1 MIRKYTR
8 SGPIADIGLAS
19 AYNNQYYRAT
29 DTGIYYFSDGLTWKT
44 ATFDEGSSVSR
55 LFDFAAHSAVKLV
68 MPANLGRKWLLFQN
82 ISDNHMHIGLGFQPE
97 TVNGDTSG
105 ILVEKDGGI
114 FRMDN
119 FVVTDAIYV
128 YCSGNNKRYIALEG

>member
-29 DTGIYYFSDGLTWKT
+29 DTGIYYFSNGSVWKT
-44 ATFDEGSSVSR
+44 ETFDEGNSVNS
-55 LFDFAAHSAVKLV
+55 LFDAAAHQAVKLV
-68 MPANLGRKWLLFQN
+68 MPANLGRRWLLFQN
-82 ISDNHMHIGLGFQPE
+82 ISDAHMHIGLGFQPE
-97 TVNGDTSG
+97 TVHGDTSG
-105 ILVEKDGGI
+105 ILVEKNGGV

-128 YCSGNNKRYIALEG
+128 YCSANDKRYIALEG